1 MVVIVIAGVVVV
13 GLMVVMFVVEILVT
27 GMVLVTEVVRSKVF
41 VVVVIIVLVKVG
53 ILVFVMIA
61 VGVVSVVLCVVVML
75 AVVGVSWL
83 TITVSEVVSSVDTGG
98 AKYDMRLI
106 VIEIVVCYTEM
117 CFRNF
122 SIEMGSLDNQHR
134 WIRNIFH
141 SEEVQL
147 VYG

>member
-1 MVVIVIAGVVVV
+1 M
-13 GLMVVMFVVEILVT
+13 EILAS
-27 GMVLVTEVVRSKVF
+27 GMVLVTEVVSSKVF

-61 VGVVSVVLCVVVML
+61 VGVVSVVLCVVVMFP
-75 AVVGVSWL
+75 VVVVSGL
-83 TITVSEVVSSVDTGG
+83 TITVSEVVSAVDTDR
-98 AKYDMRLI
+98 AKYAMRLN